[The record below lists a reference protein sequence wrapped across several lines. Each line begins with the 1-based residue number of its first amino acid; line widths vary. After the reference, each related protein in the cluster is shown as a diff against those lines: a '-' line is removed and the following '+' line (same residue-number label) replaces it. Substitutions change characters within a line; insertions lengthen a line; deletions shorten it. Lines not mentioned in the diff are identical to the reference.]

1 LTINSTLCQIRELAY
16 LLPTLSCD
24 RCGQMAPR
32 YSTTTRVALDIDLD
46 HPVLLLITVSVHFCP
61 SCRHY
66 FRAQP
71 PFLRPDASYTNRV
84 IQKAV
89 QAVNHDGMAFRRVAD
104 RLARDF
110 WVRPSEGSLRRW
122 CRIASQHL
130 DLALDYLPWV
140 VQEFSGVLCVDEV
153 YQGDLA
159 LLLAVDPAAP
169 SGDRLV
175 GYQLVTG
182 TVKQADIEGLLTRL
196 CAAGIQPDQVITDG
210 SSLYPNLLKQI
221 WPAAAHQL
229 CLFHETRRVTEA
241 VQQVVRAV
249 RGTLPKLPPAAPAP
263 SPDQG
268 VTRRRD
274 SILLGRPRTRPL
286 PDDPSDPLV
295 QQWRARQAA
304 LERAKAQVHALHQ
317 RKVPIRAIARQTG
330 RSRSTIDIWL
340 QQPAPD
346 LDPSDVVTLLENVHP
361 AVQPR
366 QLPPPPAG
374 WASWEDLQAVR
385 STLADRR
392 YLMLRRPDHLT
403 TTEQALIDQALA
415 SPVGGALQVAR
426 SFLEDWY
433 GFWTD
438 EHGQR
443 RIVAEARARYEA
455 WQTNSAYQQVAPLQQ
470 VIKAVDGARFEQ
482 LSHFLK
488 HPTWEATNNGAERV
502 GRRFRQ
508 LQGPHFNLRTARSIE
523 QALTAQSYRHYET
536 ATQPASP
543 PSGRSGRGRKPAS
556 AGQVMAL

>member
-1 LTINSTLCQIRELAY
+1 
-16 LLPTLSCD
+16 
-24 RCGQMAPR
+24 MAPR

-46 HPVLLLITVSVHFCP
+46 HPVILLIAVSVHYCP
-61 SCRHY
+61 PCRHY

-89 QAVNHDGMAFRRVAD
+89 QAASHDGMAFRRVAD

-110 WVRPSEGSLRRW
+110 WVRPSEGSIRRW

-130 DLALDYLPWV
+130 DLAVDYLPWV

-159 LLLAVDPAAP
+159 LLVAVDPAAS

-175 GYQLVTG
+175 GYQLVSG
-182 TVKQADIEGLLTRL
+182 TVKQTDIEGLLTRL
-196 CAAGIQPDQVITDG
+196 RAAGIQPDQVITDG

-221 WPAAAHQL
+221 WPAAAHQR
-229 CLFHETRRVTEA
+229 CLFHETRRLTEA
-241 VQQVVRAV
+241 VQQVVRTV
-249 RGTLPKLPPAAPAP
+249 RATLPKLAPAAPSA
-263 SPDQG
+263 SPEQA
-268 VTRRRD
+268 VTRRND

-286 PDDPSDPLV
+286 PDDPTDPIV
-295 QQWRARQAA
+295 QQWQARQAA

-317 RKVPIRAIARQTG
+317 RNVPIRAIARQTG

-340 QQPAPD
+340 QQPAPH
-346 LDPSDVVTLLENVHP
+346 LDPSDVVTLLSDVHP

-385 STLADRR
+385 ATLASRR

-403 TTEQALIDQALA
+403 TTEQILIDQALA

-443 RIVAEARARYEA
+443 RTVMEAQARYQT
-455 WQTNSAYQQVAPLQQ
+455 WCTNSAYQQVTPLQQ
-470 VIKAVDGARFEQ
+470 VIKAVDAARFEQ

-488 HPTWEATNNGAERV
+488 HPTWEATNNGAERM
-502 GRRFRQ
+502 GRHFRQ

-523 QALTAQSYRHYET
+523 QALTAQSYRQYET

-556 AGQVMAL
+556 ARQVIAL

>member
-1 LTINSTLCQIRELAY
+1 
-16 LLPTLSCD
+16 
-24 RCGQMAPR
+24 
-32 YSTTTRVALDIDLD
+32 
-46 HPVLLLITVSVHFCP
+46 
-61 SCRHY
+61 
-66 FRAQP
+66 
-71 PFLRPDASYTNRV
+71 
-84 IQKAV
+84 
-89 QAVNHDGMAFRRVAD
+89 
-104 RLARDF
+104 
-110 WVRPSEGSLRRW
+110 
-122 CRIASQHL
+122 
-130 DLALDYLPWV
+130 
-140 VQEFSGVLCVDEV
+140 
-153 YQGDLA
+153 
-159 LLLAVDPAAP
+159 
-169 SGDRLV
+169 
-175 GYQLVTG
+175 
-182 TVKQADIEGLLTRL
+182 
-196 CAAGIQPDQVITDG
+196 
-210 SSLYPNLLKQI
+210 
-221 WPAAAHQL
+221 
-229 CLFHETRRVTEA
+229 
-241 VQQVVRAV
+241 
-249 RGTLPKLPPAAPAP
+249 
-263 SPDQG
+263 
-268 VTRRRD
+268 
-274 SILLGRPRTRPL
+274 
-286 PDDPSDPLV
+286 
-295 QQWRARQAA
+295 

-385 STLADRR
+385 ATLADRR

-536 ATQPASP
+536 ATQPANP
-543 PSGRSGRGRKPAS
+543 PSGRSGRGRKQARPRQLIAI
-556 AGQVMAL
+556 

>member
-1 LTINSTLCQIRELAY
+1 
-16 LLPTLSCD
+16 
-24 RCGQMAPR
+24 MAPR

-46 HPVLLLITVSVHFCP
+46 HPVLLLITVSIHFCP
-61 SCRHY
+61 SCHHY
-66 FRAQP
+66 FRVQP
-71 PFLRPDASYTNRV
+71 PFLRADASYTNRV
-84 IQKAV
+84 VKKAV
-89 QAVNHDGMAFRRVAD
+89 QSVSRDGMAFRRVAE

-110 WVRPSEGSLRRW
+110 WVQPSEGSIRRW
-122 CRIASQHL
+122 CPIASQQI
-130 DLALDYLPWV
+130 DLAVDYLPWV

-159 LLLAVDPAAP
+159 LLVAVDPAAP

-175 GYQLVTG
+175 GYQLVSG

-196 CAAGIQPDQVITDG
+196 RAAGIKPDQVITDG
-210 SSLYPNLLKQI
+210 SSRYPSLLKQI

-229 CLFHETRRVTEA
+229 CLFLETGRVTDA

-249 RGTLPKLPPAAPAP
+249 RATLPKLAPVAPPPP
-263 SPDQG
+263 PDKPI
-268 VTRRRD
+268 TRRND
-274 SILLGRPRTRPL
+274 SILLGRPRTHPL
-286 PDDPSDPLV
+286 PDDPTDPIV
-295 QQWRARQAA
+295 QQWQMRQAA
-304 LERAKAQVHALHQ
+304 LARAKAQVHALHQ
-317 RKVPIRAIARQTG
+317 RNVPIRAIARQTG
-330 RSRSTIDIWL
+330 RSRSTIDLWL

-346 LDPSDVVTLLENVHP
+346 LDPSEVVTLLSDVRP

-374 WASWEDLQAVR
+374 WASWEELQAVR

-403 TTEQALIDQALA
+403 ATEQARIDQALEC
-415 SPVGGALQVAR
+415 PVGGALQVAR

-438 EHGQR
+438 EQGQR
-443 RIVAEARARYEA
+443 RTVLEAQARYQA
-455 WQTNSAYQQVAPLQQ
+455 WCRNSAYQQLAPLQQ
-470 VIKAVDGARFEQ
+470 VIKAVDAARFEH

-502 GRRFRQ
+502 GRRFRH

-556 AGQVMAL
+556 ARQVRAL

>member
-1 LTINSTLCQIRELAY
+1 
-16 LLPTLSCD
+16 LPTTPCD
-24 RCGQMAPR
+24 RCGQAAPR
-32 YSTTTRVALDIDLD
+32 YSTTSRVAIDIDLEQ
-46 HPVLLLITVSVHFCP
+46 PVLLLITVSVHFCP
-61 SCRHY
+61 TCHHY

-84 IQKAV
+84 VQKAIQSV
-89 QAVNHDGMAFRRVAD
+89 SHDGMAFRRAAE

-110 WVRPSEGSLRRW
+110 WVQPSEGSIRRW
-122 CRIASQHL
+122 CRIASQQL
-130 DLALDYLPWV
+130 DLAVDYLPWI

-159 LLLAVDPAAP
+159 LLVAVDPAAP
-169 SGDRLV
+169 DGDRLV
-175 GYQLVTG
+175 GYLLITG
-182 TVKQADIEGLLTRL
+182 TVKQADIERLLTRL
-196 CAAGIQPDQVITDG
+196 RTAGIQPDQVITDG

-249 RGTLPKLPPAAPAP
+249 RASLPKLPPAAPPP
-263 SPDQG
+263 SSDQS
-268 VTRRRD
+268 VPRRHD

-286 PDDPSDPLV
+286 PEDPADPIV
-295 QQWRARQAA
+295 QQWQARQAA
-304 LERAKAQVHALHQ
+304 LVYAKAQVHALHQ
-317 RKVPIRAIARQTG
+317 RGVAVRAIARQTG

-346 LDPSDVVTLLENVHP
+346 LNPSDVATLLSDVRPVHL
-361 AVQPR
+361 PR
-366 QLPPPPAG
+366 QLPAPPAG
-374 WASWEDLQAVR
+374 WASWEELQAVR
-385 STLADRR
+385 ATLADRR

-403 TTEQALIDQALA
+403 VTEQALIEQALA
-415 SPVGGALQVAR
+415 SPVGPALQVAR

-443 RIVAEARARYEA
+443 RTVVDAQARYQV
-455 WQTNSAYQQVAPLQQ
+455 WCTNSAYQQVGPLHK
-470 VIKAVDGARFEQ
+470 VIQAVDEIRFEQ

-502 GRRFRQ
+502 GRRFRH
-508 LQGPHFNLRTARSIE
+508 LQGPHFNLRTPESIE
-523 QALTAQSYRHYET
+523 HALTMQSYRHYEA
-536 ATQPASP
+536 ATQPAGP
-543 PSGRSGRGRKPAS
+543 PPGRSGRGRKPAS
-556 AGQVMAL
+556 AHQVIAP

>member
-1 LTINSTLCQIRELAY
+1 
-16 LLPTLSCD
+16 
-24 RCGQMAPR
+24 M
-32 YSTTTRVALDIDLD
+32 ALDIDLD
-46 HPVLLLITVSVHFCP
+46 HPVLLLIAVSVHYCQP
-61 SCRHY
+61 CRHY

-84 IQKAV
+84 VQKAV
-89 QAVNHDGMAFRRVAD
+89 QSVYHDGMAFRRVAD

-110 WVRPSEGSLRRW
+110 WVQPSEGSIRRW

-130 DLALDYLPWV
+130 DLTVDYLPWI

-169 SGDRLV
+169 SGDQLV

-196 CAAGIQPDQVITDG
+196 RAAGIQPDQVITDG
-210 SSLYPNLLKQI
+210 SSLYPSLLKQI

-229 CLFHETRRVTEA
+229 CLFHETRHVTEA
-241 VQQVVRAV
+241 AQQVVRAI
-249 RGTLPKLPPAAPAP
+249 RATLPKLPPVALTPRSGQP
-263 SPDQG
+263 
-268 VTRRRD
+268 VTRRND

-286 PDDPSDPLV
+286 PDDPTDPIV
-295 QQWRARQAA
+295 QQWQARQAA

-317 RKVPIRAIARQTG
+317 RNVPIRAIARQTG

-346 LDPSDVVTLLENVHP
+346 LDPSDVVPLLSDVRP
-361 AVQPR
+361 AVQRR
-366 QLPPPPAG
+366 QLPPPPSG

-385 STLADRR
+385 STLASRR
-392 YLMLRRPDHLT
+392 YLLLRRPDHLSA
-403 TTEQALIDQALA
+403 TEQAGIDQALA
-415 SPVGGALQVAR
+415 SPIGPMLQVAR

-443 RIVAEARARYEA
+443 RSVLEAQARYQA
-455 WQTNSAYQQVAPLQQ
+455 WCTNSAYQHLAPLQQ
-470 VIKAVDGARFEQ
+470 VIKAVDAARFEQ

-488 HPTWEATNNGAERV
+488 HPRWEATNNGAERV

-523 QALTAQSYRHYET
+523 QALTAQSYRYYET

-543 PSGRSGRGRKPAS
+543 ALGRSGRGRKPAS
-556 AGQVMAL
+556 ARQVIAL

>member
-1 LTINSTLCQIRELAY
+1 
-16 LLPTLSCD
+16 LPTTPCD
-24 RCGQMAPR
+24 RCGQTAPR
-32 YSTTTRVALDIDLD
+32 YSTTSRVAIDIDLE

-61 SCRHY
+61 TCHHY

-84 IQKAV
+84 VQKAIQSV
-89 QAVNHDGMAFRRVAD
+89 YHDGMAFRRAAE

-110 WVRPSEGSLRRW
+110 WVRPSEGSIRRW
-122 CRIASQHL
+122 CRIASQQI
-130 DLALDYLPWV
+130 DLAVDYLPWV

-159 LLLAVDPAAP
+159 LLVAVDPAAP
-169 SGDRLV
+169 DGDRLV
-175 GYQLVTG
+175 GYQLITG
-182 TVKQADIEGLLTRL
+182 TVKQADIERLLTRVR
-196 CAAGIQPDQVITDG
+196 AAGIHPDQVITDG
-210 SSLYPNLLKQI
+210 SSLYPSLLKQI

-249 RGTLPKLPPAAPAP
+249 RAMLPKLPPAAPAP
-263 SPDQG
+263 PSNQPS
-268 VTRRRD
+268 TRRND

-286 PDDPSDPLV
+286 PDDPTDPIV
-295 QQWRARQAA
+295 QQWQARQAA
-304 LERAKAQVHALHQ
+304 LAHAKAQVHALHQ
-317 RKVPIRAIARQTG
+317 RNVPIRAIARQTG

-346 LDPSDVVTLLENVHP
+346 LDPGDIVTLLSDIHP

-385 STLADRR
+385 ATLADRR
-392 YLMLRRPDHLT
+392 YLLLRRPDHLSA
-403 TTEQALIDQALA
+403 TEQTLIDQALA
-415 SPVGGALQVAR
+415 SPVGGTLRVAR

-433 GFWTD
+433 GFWIA

-443 RIVAEARARYEA
+443 RSVVEAQARYQT
-455 WQTNSAYQQVAPLQQ
+455 WCTNSAYQQVGPLQQ
-470 VIKAVDGARFEQ
+470 VIKAVDAARFEQ

-508 LQGPHFNLRTARSIE
+508 LQEPHFNLRTARSIE
-523 QALTAQSYRHYET
+523 QALTAQSYRHYEM
-536 ATQPASP
+536 ATQTASP
-543 PSGRSGRGRKPAS
+543 ASGRSGRGRKPAS
-556 AGQVMAL
+556 ARQVSAQ